1 MKHDDTPIHFV
12 SEDRQERRAQARLI
26 KAKVPLPA
34 APATGRK
41 TLLVGFASMLVG
53 AIITFAISQRIYRGL
68 VPPSQQRTT
77 TFHAGLTLGQLQE
90 MTPEQLADVDIAE
103 ANLLCARGLPGS
115 ENLDVAAKLKQLDTW
130 ADRVDLETR
139 RNWHRYKDNPAEYEN
154 SEIYYRMGML
164 VTVLQQDFGVHYNPD
179 LIDVPESKVDEAFLS
194 DPSNMLLTGLL
205 SDRRMGTCS
214 SMPVLYIAIGRRL
227 GYPVTLVSAKD
238 HLFVRW
244 QRSGASGHENIEGT
258 SRGFVFHP
266 DAYYQNWRGITEAD
280 IKSGVHLK
288 SLTPVQ
294 ELAVFL
300 MTRGGALQYHQRLPE
315 AAVAYAHAG
324 VLWPEHRDLKTYL
337 AELGVKL
344 APRQFS
350 PMPAKGLFPA
360 AQNVSPAQAIEQA
373 NRRLLQETRPEV
385 DWDVVYQ
392 KKFNRQ
398 PP

>member
-1 MKHDDTPIHFV
+1 M
-12 SEDRQERRAQARLI
+12 
-26 KAKVPLPA
+26 KAK
-34 APATGRK
+34 APTPTAPFAWRK
-41 TLLVGFASMLVG
+41 ILGIGFAAMLAG
-53 AIITFAISQRIYRGL
+53 AIVTFAISQRIHRGL

-90 MTPEQLADVDIAE
+90 MTPEQLADVDVAE

-130 ADRVDLETR
+130 ADRVDIETR
-139 RNWHRYKDNPAEYEN
+139 RNWHRYKNNPAEYEN

-205 SDRRMGTCS
+205 SDHRMGTCS
-214 SMPVLYIAIGRRL
+214 SMPVLYVAIGRRL

-244 QRSGASGHENIEGT
+244 QRSGTSGHENIEGT
-258 SRGFVFHP
+258 SRGFTFHP
-266 DAYYQNWRGITEAD
+266 DDYYQNWRGITEAD

-288 SLTPVQ
+288 SLTPAQ
-294 ELAVFL
+294 ELAIFL
-300 MTRGGALQYHQRLPE
+300 MTRGGAFQYHKRLPE

-324 VLWPEHRDLKTYL
+324 TLWPENREVKTYL
-337 AELGVKL
+337 AEIGVKL
-344 APRQFS
+344 APWQFH
-350 PMPAKGLFPA
+350 PMPPKGLFPDTRD
-360 AQNVSPAQAIEQA
+360 VSPIQAIEQA
-373 NRRLLQETRPEV
+373 NRRLLKQTHPEI
-385 DWDVVYQ
+385 DWGVVYQ
-392 KKFNRQ
+392 KKFNRNQ
-398 PP
+398 P